1 MSTVAEIE
9 EAIQALPRDEQR
21 GLLNRLDE
29 RLRHPRHGT
38 AEEFADWLM
47 SKSPDDPELT
57 PKERLVRQIA
67 GQGKYKGT
75 FEEIAEYTRSDVY

>member
-9 EAIQALPRDEQR
+9 EAIHALPRDEQR

-57 PKERLVRQIA
+57 PAERLVRQMA
-67 GQGKYKGT
+67 GQGNFKGSW
-75 FEEIAEYTRSDVY
+75 EEISEMTRS